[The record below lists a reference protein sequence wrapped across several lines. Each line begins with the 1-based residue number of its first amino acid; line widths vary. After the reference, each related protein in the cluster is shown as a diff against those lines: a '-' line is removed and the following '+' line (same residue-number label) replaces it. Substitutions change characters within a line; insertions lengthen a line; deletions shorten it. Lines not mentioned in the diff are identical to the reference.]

1 MTNEP
6 DFTNSFEA
14 RPFEPGGFGTVAI
27 VGVGLIGGSLG
38 LALKSRRLAH
48 QVIGVERSE
57 DRLQTALAFGAID
70 TGTTSLKEAVGNADI
85 VVLCTTVGH
94 ILEILPEVLAAAKD
108 GAVVTDVGSTKE
120 AIVRR
125 AGGAASFAGGHPMAG
140 SEQAGVEAATP
151 YLFEEATWAIT
162 PSEAS
167 RPQAVQTV
175 QRLAQSV
182 GATTLLLAPDAHDA
196 MLAVTSHL
204 PHVLASALMRQAE
217 QTQSRYPQ
225 TQNLTAGS
233 FADGTRVAASSPE
246 LWRDVCLSNRDA
258 LLQALQDFRG
268 EIDTL
273 EAAVAD
279 RNAAQIE
286 AFFAAGAAAKRGW
299 GSL

>member
-1 MTNEP
+1 MDEP
-6 DFTNSFEA
+6 LFA
-14 RPFEPGGFGTVAI
+14 APFEPGGFGTVAI

-38 LALKSRRLAH
+38 MALKTRRLAH
-48 QVIGVERSE
+48 RVIGVERTE
-57 DRLQTALAFGAID
+57 DRLQTALSFGAID
-70 TGTTSLKEAVGNADI
+70 LGTTSLTEAVADADI
-85 VVLCTTVGH
+85 VVLCTAVGH
-94 ILEILPEVLAAAKD
+94 ILEILSETLAAAKD
-108 GAVVTDVGSTKE
+108 GAAVTDVGSTKG

-125 AGGAASFAGGHPMAG
+125 AGGAASFTGGHPMTG

-151 YLFEEATWAIT
+151 LLFEEATWAIT

-167 RPQAVQTV
+167 SHQAIRTV

-182 GATTLLLAPDAHDA
+182 GATTLLLAPNAHDA

-204 PHVLASALMRQAE
+204 PHVLASALMRQAG
-217 QTQSRYPQ
+217 QTQFLHPQ
-225 TQNLTAGS
+225 TRQLTAGS

-246 LWRDVCLSNRDA
+246 IWRDVCLSNRDA
-258 LLQALQDFRG
+258 LLEALQTFRG

-279 RNAAQIE
+279 SNAEQIE

-299 GSL
+299 GAL